1 MGLNPVAVTQ
11 NLQAVKSK
19 KYDDDDDGDDDDDDN
34 DGNLFPAGTIAR
46 DPHHRESPTSR
57 KQGLFPRRT

>member
-19 KYDDDDDGDDDDDDN
+19 KYDDDDDDDDDDN

>member
-19 KYDDDDDGDDDDDDN
+19 KYDDDGDDN
-34 DGNLFPAGTIAR
+34 DDNLFPAGTIAR
-46 DPHHRESPTSR
+46 DPQHRESPTSR
-57 KQGLFPRRT
+57 KQGLCPRRT

>member
-19 KYDDDDDGDDDDDDN
+19 KYDDDDDEDDDDET

-57 KQGLFPRRT
+57 KQGLCPRRT